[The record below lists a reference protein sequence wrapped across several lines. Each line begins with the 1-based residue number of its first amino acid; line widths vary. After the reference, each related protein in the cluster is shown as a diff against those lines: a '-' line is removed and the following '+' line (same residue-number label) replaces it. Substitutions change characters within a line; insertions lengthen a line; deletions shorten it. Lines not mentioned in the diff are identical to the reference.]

1 MRYLLDTN
9 IIAEPTK
16 LQPNHN
22 VINALTRYAEDLAIS
37 AVSWH
42 ELWFGTDRLPPSRKR
57 TTLETYLTNLAN
69 TGIPILPYTQGAG
82 KWFATE
88 RSRLTS
94 LGQTP
99 AYADGQIASIAH
111 INDLILVTR
120 NTSDFIHFDRLI
132 LEDWFE
138 E

>member
-16 LQPNHN
+16 LEANLN
-22 VINALTRYAEDLAIS
+22 VMNALTRYAGEVAIS

-42 ELWFGTDRLPPSRKR
+42 ELWFGTDRLPPARKR
-57 TTLETYLTNLAN
+57 TTLETYLNNLAN
-69 TGIPILPYTQGAG
+69 TEIPILPYTQQAG

-94 LGQTP
+94 LGLTP
-99 AYADGQIASIAH
+99 SYADGQIAAIAYV
-111 INDLILVTR
+111 NNLILVTR
-120 NTSDFIHFDRLI
+120 NTSDFIHFDGLN
-132 LEDWFE
+132 LENWFD
-138 E
+138 

>member
-16 LQPNHN
+16 LQPNLN
-22 VINALTRYAEDLAIS
+22 VINALTHYAEDLAIS

-42 ELWFGTDRLPPSRKR
+42 ELWFGTDRLPPSHKR
-57 TTLETYLTNLAN
+57 TISETYLINLAN
-69 TGIPILPYTQGAG
+69 TRIPILPYTQEAG

-88 RSRLTS
+88 RSRLTN

-99 AYADGQIASIAH
+99 AYADGQIAAIAH

-132 LEDWFE
+132 LENWFE

>member
-16 LQPNHN
+16 LQPNLN
-22 VINALTRYAEDLAIS
+22 VINALTLYAEDLAIS
-37 AVSWH
+37 AVSCH

-69 TGIPILPYTQGAG
+69 TGIPILPYTQEAG
-82 KWFATE
+82 EWFATE

-99 AYADGQIASIAH
+99 AYGLGRRGRSE
-111 INDLILVTR
+111 R
-120 NTSDFIHFDRLI
+120 SS
-132 LEDWFE
+132 
-138 E
+138 